1 MFPKQY
7 IAATTAYNTA
17 ERYIPQPL
25 LRRTFH
31 VGEGLKCAELTIG
44 SLGYYEVHVNGID
57 ITKGLMAPYRSAPDT
72 INYFDRYDV
81 TAQLTAGKNCLGAI
95 LGNGIQNSIEPT
107 WNFNELPW
115 RSAPALA
122 FCLTLTYGDR
132 TETIESDS
140 QTLSADSPILF
151 NDFHYGEY
159 YDARLEQPGWDLP
172 DFDDSAWKPALLAAA
187 PDDEP
192 RLCEAEP
199 IRIVG
204 ERKPIEIRKQRD
216 GSFIYDFGVNDS
228 GLCLLKI
235 NGNPGQKLTL
245 RYFECLQDG
254 KPYLNNIRFAPDRRF
269 QEDEYTCAGG
279 DATHLARFTYHGFR
293 YVWISGI
300 EKEQATEELLTC
312 LIIHSDVET
321 IGSFTCSNEI
331 INKLQECTLR
341 SDLSNLHY
349 FPTDCPHREK
359 NGWTADASL
368 STEQFLL
375 NIAPENCY
383 REWLRIIYK
392 TRDERGALPGIIP
405 TGGWGFHWGNGPA
418 WDNVIAWIPYFTYR
432 YRGDRRIIEEAAAPL
447 LRYLRY
453 LQTRRDE
460 KGLLAIG
467 LGDWCQAATA
477 GGGSFETPLV
487 VTDTILSLD
496 IARKAAFI
504 YEELGLAAEKAEA
517 DTLADSLYTSIR
529 THLVANNTIYGE
541 TQTAQAMG
549 IFYEIFTAE
558 EKPAAFAKLVEL
570 IHVKNDF
577 MAVGVLGGRCIFRV
591 LAEFGRIDLAMK
603 MMLRPEFPSYGNW
616 IIRGTTTLW
625 ENFHPEGEKLDSR
638 NHHFWGD
645 ISAWFYRYLGGID
658 LNPTARDV
666 NHLNVA
672 PLFPDGM
679 EHAAATHRHPAGE
692 IATRWE
698 RNGNTVTLQ
707 VTVPDALHGEILAPN
722 GWYFENEKTALP
734 LQNGVYILIK

>member
-7 IAATTAYNTA
+7 IAATTNCNTP
-17 ERYIPQPL
+17 EQYVPQPL
-25 LRRTFH
+25 FRRVFA
-31 VGEGLKCAELTIG
+31 VEAGLQRAELIIG
-44 SLGYYEVHVNGID
+44 SLGYYEAHINGTD

-72 INYFDRYDV
+72 NNYFDRYDI
-81 TAQLTAGKNCLGAI
+81 TPHLKPGKNCLGAI
-95 LGNGIQNSIEPT
+95 LGNGIQNSIEKT

-122 FCLTLTYGDR
+122 FTLTLTYADR
-132 TETIESDS
+132 TETVESDA
-140 QTLSADSPILF
+140 QTLCADSPILF

-172 DFDDSAWKPALLAAA
+172 AFDDSAWTPAITADR
-187 PDDEP
+187 PTGEP
-192 RLCEAEP
+192 RFCEADP

-204 ERKPIEIRKQRD
+204 ERKPIEIRKCKD
-216 GSFIYDFGVNDS
+216 GSFIYDFGINDS
-228 GLCLLKI
+228 GLCRLKI
-235 NGNPGQKLTL
+235 DGKPGQKIIL
-245 RYFECLQDG
+245 RHFETLQDG
-254 KPYLNNIRFAPDRRF
+254 KPYLLNLRFFDDARF

-279 DATHLARFTYHGFR
+279 EATHLARFTYHGFR
-293 YVWISGI
+293 YVWVSGI
-300 EKEQATEELLTC
+300 EPKQATKELLTYQV
-312 LIIHSDVET
+312 IHSDVET
-321 IGSFTCSNEI
+321 IGSFTCSNEV
-331 INKLQECTLR
+331 INKLQDCTLR

-368 STEQFLL
+368 SSEQFLL

-383 REWLRIIYK
+383 REWLRNIYK
-392 TRDERGALPGIIP
+392 SMNEVGALPGIVP
-405 TGGWGFHWGNGPA
+405 TGGWGFEWGNGPA

-432 YRGDRRIIEEAAAPL
+432 YRGDRQIIEEAAAPL

-460 KGLLAIG
+460 KGLIAIG
-467 LGDWCQAATA
+467 LGDWCQAGKLN
-477 GGGSFETPLV
+477 GGVFDTPLV

-496 IARKAAFI
+496 ITRKASFI
-504 YEELGLAAEKAEA
+504 YEELNLTAEKAEA
-517 DTLADSLYTSIR
+517 DALADSLYTAIR
-529 THLVANNTIYGE
+529 THLVNGTTIYGN

-549 IFYEIFTAE
+549 IFYDIFTE
-558 EKPAAFAKLVEL
+558 DEKPAAFAHLVEL
-570 IHVKNDF
+570 IEAKDNF

-591 LAEFGRIDLAMK
+591 LADYGRADLALH

-658 LNPTARDV
+658 LNPTAKDID
-666 NHLNVA
+666 HLNIA
-672 PLFPDGM
+672 PLFPCGM
-679 EHAAATHRHPAGE
+679 EHAAATHRHPKGE
-692 IATRWE
+692 IAVQWQRE
-698 RNGNTVTLQ
+698 GNTVTLN
-707 VTVPDALHGEILAPN
+707 VTVPAALHGKLLAPT
-722 GWYFENEKTALP
+722 GWRFENGETNLP
-734 LQNGVYILIK
+734 LQSGSYTLNQ